1 MRTAIEG
8 YKELVKDSESG
19 AILNIDNGAY
29 KAAIKRQRIMND
41 QKQVIENNS
50 KDINSIKSELS
61 EIKTLLKVLIEGKTN
76 DGR

>member
-29 KAAIKRQRIMND
+29 EAAIKRQQIMND
-41 QKQVIENNS
+41 QRQVMENNS
-50 KDINSIKSELS
+50 RDINSIKSELS

-76 DGR
+76 NGR